1 MLNYEGEPQG
11 FFARPP
17 RITERIKPA
26 LSARSTR
33 HEGVSI
39 NNIMI
44 EPGALLQN
52 RYRILKQI
60 GQGGMGAV
68 YVATDERFHS
78 TVAIKQ
84 TFFDD
89 PMLRKAFEREAHLL
103 NHLRHVALPR
113 VSDHF
118 VEGEGQFLV
127 MEFIEGD
134 ELAESLQQRGAFALA
149 DVLRWADELLDALD
163 YLHTH
168 EPPIVHRDI
177 KPQNMKL
184 TPRGQIV
191 LLDFG
196 LAKGATK
203 GTPATATASVFGY
216 SRNYAPLEQ
225 IQGTGT
231 DTRSDLYSLA
241 ATLYHLLTGV
251 APIDGLT
258 RASAVINQQ
267 PDPLRPA
274 HLVHAQVP
282 ESVSKIL
289 YRAMSLKATLRP
301 ATAAEMRNALRQ
313 ASGGLVRTALQPAA
327 AHTLGRQAARHE
339 ATVIDGGTQIF
350 NGQQAT
356 PSTISQTRLRPPVSQ
371 TESEETVVDSTFDLT
386 RPAIRAYSRTSVP
399 EPSAGEGGR
408 KNSTAMIGVVLAV
421 LVACAFVAY
430 PLLKSPATISVD
442 AGAQTVTRP
451 EEAQPGV
458 PGSSGSEVSGQTL
471 NSAPA
476 SERSLSSSPG
486 LRSAGESQ
494 TSAGQTSPRV
504 ADATDASDA
513 NAEGS
518 RNLSPAVEPAA
529 NKSGL
534 VIQSPTSSA
543 PVAGNNAAA
552 EYDAQRAE
560 ELRRRRQQQELEQQQ
575 QRQREQDSQFRPP
588 PPPHGEGGF
597 PPPGGDRRPPPR
609 RPHPFR

>member
-1 MLNYEGEPQG
+1 
-11 FFARPP
+11 
-17 RITERIKPA
+17 
-26 LSARSTR
+26 
-33 HEGVSI
+33 
-39 NNIMI
+39 MI

-52 RYRILKQI
+52 RYRVVKQI

-134 ELAESLQQRGAFALA
+134 DLAELLHQRGAFPLA
-149 DVLRWADELLDALD
+149 EALRWADELLDALD

-196 LAKGATK
+196 LAKGAT
-203 GTPATATASVFGY
+203 TETRASATASVFGY

-231 DTRSDLYSLA
+231 DTRSDLYSLG

-251 APIDGLT
+251 APVDGLT
-258 RASAVINQQ
+258 RASAVINNQ

-274 HLVHAQVP
+274 HLAHAQVP
-282 ESVSKIL
+282 ESVGKIL
-289 YRAMSLKATLRP
+289 HRAMALKAALRP
-301 ATAAEMRNALRQ
+301 ATAAEMRAALRQ
-313 ASGGLVRTALQPAA
+313 ATNAIARTTPQAVSAP
-327 AHTLGRQAARHE
+327 TLGQHPRHE
-339 ATVIDGGTQIF
+339 ATTLDSGTQMF
-350 NGQQAT
+350 GAQQAT
-356 PSTISQTRLRPPVSQ
+356 PSTLSQTRLRAHVSQ
-371 TESEETVVDSTFDLT
+371 TQNEATIVDSSLDVTRPSIKSYSHTSFHEPPAESERKKSPVV
-386 RPAIRAYSRTSVP
+386 
-399 EPSAGEGGR
+399 
-408 KNSTAMIGVVLAV
+408 MIGVAFAV
-421 LVACAFVAY
+421 LVACALVAF
-430 PLLKSPATISVD
+430 PLLQSPATPPVNSGTQI
-442 AGAQTVTRP
+442 GT
-451 EEAQPGV
+451 QPGV
-458 PGSSGSEVSGQTL
+458 PAGTQPVAPDTTQTDATRQTS
-471 NSAPA
+471 NPA
-476 SERSLSSSPG
+476 NTSERTFSSSPDQ
-486 LRSAGESQ
+486 RTAGESQ
-494 TSAGQTSPRV
+494 
-504 ADATDASDA
+504 
-513 NAEGS
+513 
-518 RNLSPAVEPAA
+518 SPARQTTSGEVEASGNSAVNGGGAQSSPSAVESST

-534 VIQSPTSSA
+534 VIQSPASSS
-543 PVAGNNAAA
+543 PPGSNNAAA

-560 ELRRRRQQQELEQQQ
+560 ELRRRKQQQALELEQ
-575 QRQREQDSQFRPP
+575 QRQREQESFRPP
-588 PPPHGEGGF
+588 PPHHEGGF
-597 PPPGGDRRPPPR
+597 PPPGGEHRPPPR
-609 RPHPFR
+609 RPPPLR

>member
-1 MLNYEGEPQG
+1 
-11 FFARPP
+11 
-17 RITERIKPA
+17 
-26 LSARSTR
+26 
-33 HEGVSI
+33 
-39 NNIMI
+39 MI

-52 RYRILKQI
+52 RYRVTKQI

-89 PMLRKAFEREAHLL
+89 PTLRKAFEREAHLL

-134 ELAESLQQRGAFALA
+134 ELAELLQRRGAFPLA
-149 DVLRWADELLDALD
+149 EALRWADELLDALD

-184 TPRGQIV
+184 TARGQIV

-196 LAKGATK
+196 LAKGA
-203 GTPATATASVFGY
+203 ATETRVSQTASVFGY
-216 SRNYAPLEQ
+216 SRSYAPLEQ

-241 ATLYHLLTGV
+241 ATLYHLMTGV
-251 APIDGLT
+251 VPVDALT
-258 RASAVINQQ
+258 RASAMINQQ

-274 HLVHAQVP
+274 HLAHAQVP

-289 YRAMSLKATLRP
+289 HRAMALKAALRP
-301 ATAAEMRNALRQ
+301 ATAAEMRTALRQ
-313 ASGGLVRTALQPAA
+313 ATAGIARTTPQAA
-327 AHTLGRQAARHE
+327 AARTLNQQSRNE
-339 ATVIDGGTQIF
+339 ATLVDSGTQMF
-350 NGQQAT
+350 AGQHAT
-356 PSTISQTRLRPPVSQ
+356 PSVLSQTRQRPHASL
-371 TESEETVVDSTFDLT
+371 TESEATIVDSSLDRT
-386 RPAIRAYSRTSVP
+386 RASIKSYSHTSFHEPPA
-399 EPSAGEGGR
+399 ESAR
-408 KNSTAMIGVVLAV
+408 KSSPVMLAGVALAV
-421 LVACAFVAY
+421 LVACAFVAF
-430 PLLKSPATISVD
+430 PLLRSPAALPATS
-442 AGAQTVTRP
+442 ATQAET
-451 EEAQPGV
+451 QPGATADTQSAL
-458 PGSSGSEVSGQTL
+458 PDTTQAEATRQTSDSTSASGRT
-471 NSAPA
+471 
-476 SERSLSSSPG
+476 LSSSSQVRP
-486 LRSAGESQ
+486 AAESQ
-494 TSAGQTSPRV
+494 TTAGQSSSVETG
-504 ADATDASDA
+504 ATGGSAV

-518 RNLSPAVEPAA
+518 KGFTPAETSA

-534 VIQSPTSSA
+534 VIQAPASTSP
-543 PVAGNNAAA
+543 PVNNAAA

-560 ELRRRRQQQELEQQQ
+560 DLRRRKQQELED
-575 QRQREQDSQFRPP
+575 QRQREQFRPP
-588 PPPHGEGGF
+588 HPPPHEGGGY

-609 RPHPFR
+609 RPPPF